1 MNVSNEPTS
10 HLPQTAYVVIE
21 WPPIS
26 CFFQISKSDV
36 DPDLNLEDELHEASD
51 HHIAKIEKIEVEERL
66 HEMEKV
72 VVSLQT
78 ENRRLQTVFASTTNP
93 SSSSSMQDSFRSV
106 EDEVDDVLDV
116 RYTEGQ
122 KKRYSS
128 PQHTLHCGA

>member
-1 MNVSNEPTS
+1 MSSPDREK
-10 HLPQTAYVVIE
+10 
-21 WPPIS
+21 
-26 CFFQISKSDV
+26 ISKSDV

-116 RYTEGQ
+116 RRG
-122 KKRYSS
+122 KLCRKCLNVVDDVLDVRRGK
-128 PQHTLHCGA
+128 LCRKC

>member
-1 MNVSNEPTS
+1 
-10 HLPQTAYVVIE
+10 
-21 WPPIS
+21 
-26 CFFQISKSDV
+26 
-36 DPDLNLEDELHEASD
+36 
-51 HHIAKIEKIEVEERL
+51 
-66 HEMEKV
+66 MEKV

-128 PQHTLHCGA
+128 PQQGDSFSSLEIFDLDNAFSIKF